1 MQFSSEETEWINSS
15 HWQEQMQLAQLSRQ
29 TNSAHSYAR
38 SAAMASR
45 IGNGSS
51 SQIGQGPQG
60 TTNGSVA
67 TTVLELAMQFVQQH
81 QQPVAQPGIHTPVKG
96 GAAASVNRGGPSR
109 PGVAG
114 GVTQAQQGQERM
126 EDERQRRI
134 NEEINKQFWTAIDL
148 SGQGIS
154 RLTPK
159 LFNYTFLQKLFL
171 NHNKLSSIPPSITKL
186 KQLRVLDLSDN
197 MLTELPPELGLLF
210 NLKYLLL
217 FDNQL
222 QSLPFEIGS
231 LFQLEVLGL
240 EGNPLNSHTR
250 ELMAN
255 EGSKGVIVDLRERA
269 PVKFSS
275 PPREWLVLDADDRG
289 GQLSSSS
296 LSSEVVS
303 RTASR
308 NDNRDSK
315 DVGKGNDTTTVASNE
330 TTTSTTAAATTTPN
344 TAVSTPSTPTT
355 TASTTTNNINLSE
368 EDFTIMSYNTL
379 CDKYATPQ
387 MYGYT
392 PSWALGWK
400 YRSELLKE
408 EIVSHS
414 ATIICLQEIDR
425 NSFDSFWTPELNE
438 RGYKGAYW
446 PKTRAR
452 TMNETESRKV
462 DGCATYY
469 KSSEFK
475 LLEKVSVEYNA
486 MALRRDDFKKTE
498 DVYNRV
504 MNKDEVA
511 LITVF
516 EHISSGTP
524 LIVANTH
531 IQWDPQFCDVK
542 IVEVGLLLEEVG
554 KIVTKYSSNSTPEG
568 SKYPK
573 FSDPKNIPTIIT
585 GDYNSTFE
593 SGVYALFASGKLS
606 AKHPELDGRSYG
618 KYTEEGVSHKLHLKS
633 AYADIGELSF
643 TNYTPNFVEV
653 IDWMWYTTPSLRVK
667 GLLGNIDRDYANH
680 YVGFPNSHH
689 PSDHIPIL
697 AKFGFRKVKEG
708 KPGPAKFPTTNKK

>member
-1 MQFSSEETEWINSS
+1 MQFSSEETEWLNSS
-15 HWQEQMQLAQLSRQ
+15 HWQEQIQLAQLSRQ
-29 TNSAHSYAR
+29 TNAAHSYAR

-45 IGNGSS
+45 ISNGSTGGA
-51 SQIGQGPQG
+51 IGQGTQG
-60 TTNGSVA
+60 ATNGSVPS
-67 TTVLELAMQFVQQH
+67 TVLELAIQFVQQH
-81 QQPVAQPGIHTPVKG
+81 QQPAAQPGVHTPVKG
-96 GAAASVNRGGPSR
+96 GAAASVNRGGHGRSGA
-109 PGVAG
+109 PGV
-114 GVTQAQQGQERM
+114 QHPQQGQERM

-171 NHNKLSSIPPSITKL
+171 NHNKLTVLPPSITKL
-186 KQLRVLDLSDN
+186 KQLKVLDLSDN
-197 MLTELPPELGLLF
+197 MLTELPAEVGLLF
-210 NLKYLLL
+210 NLKYLML

-222 QSLPFEIGS
+222 QGLPFEIGS

-250 ELMAN
+250 ELLAN

-275 PPREWLVLDADDRG
+275 PPREWLVLDGDDK
-289 GQLSSSS
+289 GQESG
-296 LSSEVVS
+296 LSSEVES
-303 RTASR
+303 RAESR
-308 NDNRDSK
+308 NEQRDSK
-315 DVGKGNDTTTVASNE
+315 DGKSDDNPGVTTSSTSNSTNGIVNASGNDFS
-330 TTTSTTAAATTTPN
+330 
-344 TAVSTPSTPTT
+344 
-355 TASTTTNNINLSE
+355 
-368 EDFTIMSYNTL
+368 IMSYNTL

-408 EIVSHS
+408 EIIGHS

-425 NSFDSFWTPELNE
+425 NSFEGFWTPELGD

-452 TMNETESRKV
+452 TMNETDSRKV

-516 EHISSGTP
+516 EHISSGSP

-531 IQWDPQFCDVK
+531 VQWDPQFCDVK
-542 IVEVGLLLEEVG
+542 IVEVALLLEEVE
-554 KIVTKYSSNSTPEG
+554 KLVTKYASNSTPEG

-573 FSDPKNIPTIIT
+573 YSDPKNIPTIIT

-593 SGVYALFASGKLS
+593 SGVYALFGSGKLS
-606 AKHPELDGRSYG
+606 PKHPELEGRTYG
-618 KYTEEGVSHKLHLKS
+618 KYTEEGVSHKLQLKS

-653 IDWMWYTTPSLRVK
+653 IDWMWYTTPTLRVK
-667 GLLGNIDRDYANH
+667 GLLGSINSDYVDH

-697 AKFGFRKVKEG
+697 AKFGFRKLKEG
-708 KPGPAKFPTTNKK
+708 KPGPAKFPSSKK